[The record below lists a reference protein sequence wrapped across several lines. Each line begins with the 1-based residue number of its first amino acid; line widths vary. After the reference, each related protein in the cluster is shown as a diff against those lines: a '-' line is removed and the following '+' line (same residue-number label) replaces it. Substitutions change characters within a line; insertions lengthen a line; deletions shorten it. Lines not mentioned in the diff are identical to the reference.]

1 MAYSAKFFDE
11 NTLQSASQVL
21 ECKKISQRLF
31 QAPSD
36 RHVYAAKFVRM
47 PLRYNKKLRNF
58 FSSKI

>member
-1 MAYSAKFFDE
+1 MAYSAKFFDQ
-11 NTLQSASQVL
+11 NTLQSSSQVL
-21 ECKKISQRLF
+21 ECKNFSQRLF